1 MIFQSVKQSIKYAVN
16 VNQEEKKTN
25 CTIRI
30 NNERYFMKIII
41 LRHFQRSIN
50 PLSLKI
56 RLLKIS
62 TIVYAKLVKNQIMY
76 IVKYHY

>member
-1 MIFQSVKQSIKYAVN
+1 
-16 VNQEEKKTN
+16 
-25 CTIRI
+25 
-30 NNERYFMKIII
+30 MKIIT

-62 TIVYAKLVKNQIMY
+62 TIAYAKLVKNQIMF